1 MNMGNGGV
9 VSLLKYIIS
18 ILENDFKMGNE
29 DDFKKLLEILNNLN
43 NKTSGDINTLNQA
56 VSNLINNLGTDLS
69 IEIDNISTVLQ
80 SLINNGDW
88 GLNVI
93 AQLLKNPTYGL
104 SKIIE
109 AITTNKLLLNN
120 SNCGLNALLNAITAN
135 KNLLNNSTYGLNA
148 LLNAINN
155 SSNGYKNVKQIDEEI
170 FYTIPVGNYQGETLR
185 YLYHIG
191 SKCKAIMRYSLESF
205 GADLK
210 NVYILVDG
218 YSILKIQTAD
228 YYLFNGLYQI
238 EANDEVGLLF
248 ETNALNNETT
258 NPLNEVIWCTGLV
271 YYN

>member
-9 VSLLKYIIS
+9 ISLLKYIIS

-43 NKTSGDINTLNQA
+43 NKTTGDINTLNQA
-56 VSNLINNLGTDLS
+56 VSNLINNIGADLS
-69 IEIDNISTVLQ
+69 AEIDNISTVLQ

-109 AITTNKLLLNN
+109 AITSNNLLLTN
-120 SNCGLNALLNAITAN
+120 SNYGLNALLNAITTN
-135 KNLLNNSTYGLNA
+135 KNLLNNPTYGLNS

-155 SSNGYKNVKQIDEEI
+155 SSNGYSQVEQVDYKIY
-170 FYTIPVGNYQGETLR
+170 YTIPIGNYRGEQKNF
-185 YLYHIG
+185 LYHKG
-191 SKCKAIMRYSLESF
+191 SKCKAIMRYACESF
-205 GADLK
+205 GAQLDD
-210 NVYILVDG
+210 VRIIVDG
-218 YSILKIQTAD
+218 YDILNINASD
-228 YYLFNGLYQI
+228 GYLFDGLYQI
-238 EANDEVGLLF
+238 EALDNVGLKF
-248 ETNALNNETT
+248 FTGAINNETSSPI
-258 NPLNEVIWCTGLV
+258 NQRIRCTGIV

>member
-9 VSLLKYIIS
+9 ISLLKYIIS

-43 NKTSGDINTLNQA
+43 NKTTGDINTLNQA
-56 VSNLINNLGTDLS
+56 VSNLINNIGADLS
-69 IEIDNISTVLQ
+69 TEIDNISTVLQ

-109 AITTNKLLLNN
+109 AITTNKLLLTN
-120 SNCGLNALLNAITAN
+120 SNYGLNALLNAITTN
-135 KNLLNNSTYGLNA
+135 KNLLNNSTFGLNA

-155 SSNGYKNVKQIDEEI
+155 SSNGYSHIKEVDEEI
-170 FYTIPVGNYQGETLR
+170 YYTIPVGNYNGEQKNFLF
-185 YLYHIG
+185 HQG

-205 GADLK
+205 GAQLDEVRIIID
-210 NVYILVDG
+210 NYDT
-218 YSILKIQTAD
+218 LKIQASD

-238 EANDEVGLLF
+238 EALNKVGLEF
-248 ETNALNNETT
+248 FTGSINNETAA
-258 NPLNEVIWCTGLV
+258 PMNEIIWCTGIV